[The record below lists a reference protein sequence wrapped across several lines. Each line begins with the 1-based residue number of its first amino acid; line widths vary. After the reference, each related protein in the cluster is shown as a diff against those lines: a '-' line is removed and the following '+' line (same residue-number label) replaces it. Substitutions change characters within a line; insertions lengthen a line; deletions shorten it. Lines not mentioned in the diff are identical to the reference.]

1 LRGGPNILA
10 FAPETEQG
18 IQPLLYNVIV
28 VGGSYAGMAAALQ
41 VARARRQVLVID
53 SGLRRNRFASHA
65 HGFLGQ
71 DGTPPQEIA
80 AGARAQLLA
89 YPNVAWI
96 DGAAVNA
103 GDDGGSFS
111 VEIEGGTRRQG
122 RRLVI
127 ATGVVDTLPD
137 VPGLAERWGTAVF
150 HCPYCH
156 GYELDRGTAGV
167 LAYHPGSV
175 HQAEVVADWGST
187 MFFTNGAGLDD
198 EQAAALARR
207 GVAVESE
214 KVVEIAGAGP
224 DIHLADG
231 RVVSLVGLYVVSQ
244 TSVAGPIA
252 HQLGCAFDDGMTG
265 PIIRTDATKQT
276 TVAGV
281 FACGDAARSSGS
293 VATAVGDGTAA
304 GTAAHQS
311 LIFDRALC

>member
-1 LRGGPNILA
+1 M
-10 FAPETEQG
+10 
-18 IQPLLYNVIV
+18 LYDVIV

-80 AGARAQLLA
+80 ARARAQLSA

-103 GDDGGSFS
+103 GDDGGRFS
-111 VEIEGGTRRQG
+111 VEIEGGTSRQG
-122 RRLVI
+122 RRLVL
-127 ATGVVDTLPD
+127 ATGVVDKLPD

-156 GYELDRGTAGV
+156 GYELDSGTAGV
-167 LAYHPGSV
+167 LACHPLSV

-187 MFFTNGAGLDD
+187 VFFTNGASLDD

-214 KVVEIAGAGP
+214 KVVEIAGAGS
-224 DIHLADG
+224 DIRLADG
-231 RVVSLVGLYVVSQ
+231 RVVRLVGLYVVSQ
-244 TSVAGPIA
+244 TSVASPIA

-265 PIIRTDATKQT
+265 PIIHTDATKQT

-293 VATAVGDGTAA
+293 VSTAVGDGAAA